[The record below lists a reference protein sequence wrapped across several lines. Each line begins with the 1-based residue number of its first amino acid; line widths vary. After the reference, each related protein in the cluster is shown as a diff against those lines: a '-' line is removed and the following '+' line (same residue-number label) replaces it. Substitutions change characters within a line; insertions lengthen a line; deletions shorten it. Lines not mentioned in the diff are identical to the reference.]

1 MMTTEHATYQLAS
14 AANYKFNICKIG
26 FNSYDPTAYYHKENF
41 PDVEVTRPG
50 TDTDLEL
57 LHKNF
62 LMTVNGYVYS
72 TEYIGGKLYIP
83 NATMSM
89 IRSRAN
95 AMGLINFTNLGQITK
110 TKITPSMVTTD
121 PIMPA
126 FEKVI
131 ITFPD
136 TVKQPILIMA
146 GYMIFENP
154 EYFYRV
160 SDNVFALR
168 LDRLNYVEKLYEL
181 NRYRDIFK
189 ELEVPVSN
197 TNDTMVDGQVVRS
210 EAVIKKVL
218 SLHNSFLVNL
228 DADNLS
234 TTKIYLDKTSVP
246 LNFRTEYKPIY
257 PLIVGYGKVT
267 EYFQEKPTDEKYV
280 VSTQDGYYNNHLFS
294 SQSYRDLAVY
304 NDHRKPGTTYRLSPG
319 FFLDITVEK

>member
-1 MMTTEHATYQLAS
+1 MTTEHATYQLATS
-14 AANYKFNICKIG
+14 ANYKYNICKIG
-26 FNSYDPTAYYHKENF
+26 FHNYDPSAYYYKENF

-57 LHKNF
+57 LHLNY
-62 LMTVNGYVYS
+62 LMTVNGYVYP
-72 TEYIGGKLYIP
+72 TEYLADKLYIP
-83 NATMSM
+83 NATLSM

-95 AMGLINFTNLGQITK
+95 AMGLINLGK
-110 TKITPSMVTTD
+110 LGAFTKIKLLPSMVSVD

-131 ITFPD
+131 V
-136 TVKQPILIMA
+136 TVPETIRQPILIMA
-146 GYMIFENP
+146 GYMVFENP

-160 SDNVFALR
+160 SDNAFALR

-197 TNDTMVDGQVVRS
+197 TNDTMIDGALVRS
-210 EAVIKKVL
+210 EVIIKRFL

-228 DADNLS
+228 DTDNLS
-234 TTKIYLDKTSVP
+234 TSKIHLDKTSVP
-246 LNFRTEYKPIY
+246 LNFRTEYPPNL

-267 EYFQEKPTDEKYV
+267 EYFQEKPTDDKYV
-280 VSTQDGYYNNHLFS
+280 VTTQDGHYNNHLFS
-294 SQSYRDLAVY
+294 GQSYRDLAVY